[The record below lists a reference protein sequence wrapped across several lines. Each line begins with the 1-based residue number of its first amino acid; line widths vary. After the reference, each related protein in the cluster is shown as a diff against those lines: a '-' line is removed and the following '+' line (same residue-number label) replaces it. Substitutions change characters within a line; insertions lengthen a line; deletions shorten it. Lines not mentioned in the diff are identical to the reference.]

1 MSLQRCNLSFRLMV
15 IGPTGAITPK
25 IPIPAPRR
33 FDTPLGESRQSNPLT
48 HPPTHGAPR
57 NLTEPVLPGATR
69 PPLKLPSLRQ
79 ISSLAVHCGAV
90 VVAAKFAVGSLSAYG
105 GSNMR

>member
-1 MSLQRCNLSFRLMV
+1 MV

-33 FDTPLGESRQSNPLT
+33 FDTPLGKSRQSN
-48 HPPTHGAPR
+48 PPTHGAPG